1 MTLTGFCQNKIIS
14 EALQEA
20 WFSHK
25 HAIGAEYPKYFNPV
39 PLVTLALILTV
50 ASCILLYPQY
60 NKLMC
65 MIQIE
70 FCIEE
75 WSSGMFVKAEFNEK
89 ATLIATKH
97 TLWMLLSGVMRALL
111 LLTIFARSCSI
122 VLSKWQFLFP
132 LFMMLI
138 NPHFQL

>member
-39 PLVTLALILTV
+39 PLVTLALILTA
-50 ASCILLYPQY
+50 ASCALLYPQY

-89 ATLIATKH
+89 SNTDHYKAHLVDITK
-97 TLWMLLSGVMRALL
+97 WCDGSP
-111 LLTIFARSCSI
+111 II
-122 VLSKWQFLFP
+122 VDNICKKLF
-132 LFMMLI
+132 
-138 NPHFQL
+138 NCAQ